1 MKIYVGNL
9 PHELTEEELRQEFG
23 TFGAVASVN
32 IVKDRYSG
40 DSRGFAFVEMASVSE
55 GQAAIAGLDGKTLK
69 DHTLKVNAARPPSQS
84 RGRGGPSYG
93 GNRSSGS
100 WPRKSWKA
108 RY

>member
-23 TFGAVASVN
+23 NFGAVGSVN
-32 IVKDRYSG
+32 IIKDRYSG
-40 DSRGFAFVEMASVSE
+40 DSRGFGFVEMASVSE
-55 GQAAIAGLDGKTLK
+55 GRAAISGLDGKELK

-84 RGRGGPSYG
+84 RGGPSYG
-93 GNRSSGS
+93 SNRSPGG
-100 WPRKSWKA
+100 WPRKTSKT